1 MIPGVGDQLNPIA
14 ENLPIELL
22 PQVIELNLPNE
33 FHRGVQASVYRSFD
47 ISNTRFRWFGSTG
60 PGIICLDDIYRDEGF
75 MDPNPHISQISQLLY
90 ERDFPLESLRYVF
103 VTTVIE
109 SETREFILNE
119 LDWAGFHQRWPIGTP
134 EYDALLGT
142 RIGKVVAYLVLGAF
156 ERGTR
161 RITRIN
167 LWPDTA
173 GGLNMRFD
181 IEPTS

>member
-1 MIPGVGDQLNPIA
+1 MIPSVGNQVIPIA

-22 PQVIELNLPNE
+22 PHVIELDLPNE
-33 FHRGVQASVYRSFD
+33 FHRDVQASVYRSFD
-47 ISNTRFRWFGSTG
+47 ISTERLRWFGSTG
-60 PGIICLDDIYRDEGF
+60 PGIICLDDIYREKGF
-75 MDPNPHISQISQLLY
+75 KHLNPHVSQISQILY

-109 SETREFILNE
+109 SETHEFIFNE
-119 LDWAGFHQRWPIGTP
+119 LGWVGLHQRWTIGTP

-161 RITRIN
+161 MITNIHI
-167 LWPDTA
+167 WPDTA
-173 GGLNMRFD
+173 GGFNMQFD
-181 IEPTS
+181 IESTS